1 MSASSYKHKEYRN
14 ATSKNQNHCRKRHI
28 GFCDGIPGGR
38 RYQKHQHST
47 LYPDQLVANA
57 AQINN
62 KGIQV
67 DGLIQ
72 EGSPK
77 WDPQEFELTFAIRD
91 RQGDS
96 TVNVIYSKLKP
107 DNFKEGGNVFVEGKY
122 NADRNLITAS
132 KLTTK
137 CASKYEAAESA
148 GETADY

>member
-1 MSASSYKHKEYRN
+1 MRRQRTKIIAASVILASAMAFLVVAGIRN
-14 ATSKNQNHCRKRHI
+14 TSIRH
-28 GFCDGIPGGR
+28 
-38 RYQKHQHST
+38 YT
-47 LYPDQLVANA
+47 PDQLVASA
-57 AQINN
+57 AHVNN
-62 KGIQV
+62 KGVQV

-72 EGSPK
+72 EGSPN
-77 WDPQEFELTFAIRD
+77 WNPEEFKLTFAIRD
-91 RQGDS
+91 RQGES

-122 NADRNLITAS
+122 NAEHNLITAS

>member
-1 MSASSYKHKEYRN
+1 MRRQRTKIIAASVILASAMAFLVVAGIRN
-14 ATSKNQNHCRKRHI
+14 TSMRH
-28 GFCDGIPGGR
+28 
-38 RYQKHQHST
+38 YT
-47 LYPDQLVANA
+47 PDQLVASA
-57 AQINN
+57 AQVNN
-62 KGIQV
+62 KGVQV

-77 WDPQEFELTFAIRD
+77 WDPEEFELTFAIRD
-91 RQGDS
+91 RQGES

-122 NADRNLITAS
+122 NAERNLITAS

-148 GETADY
+148 GEAAAY

>member
-1 MSASSYKHKEYRN
+1 MRRQRTKIIAASVILASAMAFLVVAGIRN
-14 ATSKNQNHCRKRHI
+14 TSMRH
-28 GFCDGIPGGR
+28 
-38 RYQKHQHST
+38 YT
-47 LYPDQLVANA
+47 PDQLVASA
-57 AQINN
+57 AQVNN
-62 KGIQV
+62 KGVQV

-77 WDPQEFELTFAIRD
+77 WDPEEFELTFAIRD
-91 RQGDS
+91 RQGES

-122 NADRNLITAS
+122 NAERNLITAS

-148 GETADY
+148 GEVAAY

>member
-1 MSASSYKHKEYRN
+1 MRRQRTKIIAASVILASAMAFLVVAGIRN
-14 ATSKNQNHCRKRHI
+14 TSIRH
-28 GFCDGIPGGR
+28 
-38 RYQKHQHST
+38 YT
-47 LYPDQLVANA
+47 PDQLVASA
-57 AQINN
+57 AQVNN
-62 KGIQV
+62 KGVQV

-77 WDPQEFELTFAIRD
+77 WDPEEFELTFAVRD
-91 RQGDS
+91 RQGES

-122 NADRNLITAS
+122 NAERNLITAS

-148 GETADY
+148 GEVAAY